1 MKKFLPLALLLLGV
15 AIVVRSLV
23 PERNKTE
30 FDLVGF
36 SRLPVVV
43 NGRVKPLDTVAR
55 TSLVILQSS
64 QTAIAPDGTKL
75 TPNEWLLDVL
85 FRSQRA
91 DAYQHFEI
99 NHPEVLALLGVT
111 TADGR
116 DKKRFSFRQIEP
128 KMDAL
133 QKQVGLARDIQSA
146 LRTPYQKAVLQLYSN
161 LGLYIRLKASLV
173 APDHRDFLEEL
184 MTFQTNVVTGV
195 AAVRAQQAK
204 QPHDEKLAAQ
214 MLESAG
220 RFDRLGE
227 LAYLLAVPPAG
238 GEANVDGWKN
248 IGRSLLDSFQTQRVD
263 ASLLVY
269 AGLART
275 WRADQPKEFNEL
287 LSRYLAILEKGFPT
301 TLKKDAAEARFN
313 AAQPF
318 YTATILYVLAFFVAV
333 GSWLVWPVELGRV
346 AHWLIG
352 LAWLLATVGIA
363 TRVWLGGYAPV
374 TNLYSSALFVAWV
387 AAAFCIV
394 MEKIF
399 RNGIASVAAT
409 LIGVPSLII
418 AHHLSLD
425 GDTLEMMKA
434 VLDSN
439 FWLSTHVI
447 CVTAGYGATFLAGA
461 LGLIYI
467 ARGLLTSS
475 LDKPTA
481 DSLARM
487 IYGIVCFATLFSL
500 VGTILGGIWADQS
513 WGRFW
518 GWDPKENGALM
529 IVIWNAIL
537 LHARWGG
544 MAKARGLATL
554 AVFGNVITAWSWF
567 GVNLLGVGLHS
578 YGFTEN
584 GALWLAAFAASQVLV
599 IAIAYL
605 VPFAKWRS
613 FRETAVK

>member
-1 MKKFLPLALLLLGV
+1 MKKFIPLALLLVGIAL
-15 AIVVRSLV
+15 VVRSLL

-36 SRLPVVV
+36 GRLPVVV

-55 TSLVILQSS
+55 TALVILQSS
-64 QTAIAPDGTKL
+64 QTIPAPDGTKL

-91 DAYQHFEI
+91 DGYQHFEI
-99 NHPEVLALLGVT
+99 NHPDLLALFGLT
-111 TADGR
+111 IADGR

-128 KMDAL
+128 KMDEL
-133 QKQVGLARDIQSA
+133 QRQVGVVRDIESA
-146 LRTPYQKAVLQLYSN
+146 HRTPFQKAVIQLYSN

-173 APDHRDFLEEL
+173 APDHRDFLQEL
-184 MTFQTNVVTGV
+184 MAFQSNVTAGVT
-195 AAVRAQQAK
+195 AIRAQQAK
-204 QPHDEKLAAQ
+204 QPFDDKLAAQ
-214 MLESAG
+214 MMESAA
-220 RFDRLGE
+220 RFDRLRE

-238 GEANVDGWKN
+238 GDADVSGWKN
-248 IGRSLLDSFQTQRVD
+248 LGDSLLNSFQTQRVD
-263 ASLLVY
+263 PSLLVY

-287 LSRYLAILEKGFPT
+287 LSRYRTLLEKGLPVA
-301 TLKKDAAEARFN
+301 LKKSAAEARFN
-313 AAQPF
+313 AVQPF
-318 YTATILYVLAFFVAV
+318 YTATILYVFAFFVAV
-333 GSWLVWPVELGRV
+333 SSWLVWPVELGRV

-352 LAWLLATVGIA
+352 FAWLLATGGILA
-363 TRVWLGGYAPV
+363 RMWLGGYAPV

-399 RNGIASVAAT
+399 RNGIATVAAA
-409 LIGVPSLII
+409 LIGIPSLII
-418 AHHLSLD
+418 AHHLAMD
-425 GDTLEMMKA
+425 GDTLEMMRA

-447 CVTAGYGATFLAGA
+447 TVTAGYGATFLAGA

-467 ARGLLTSS
+467 ARGVFTPS

-481 DSLARM
+481 DALSRM

-529 IVIWNAIL
+529 IVIWNALL

-544 MAKARGLATL
+544 LAKARGIAAL
-554 AVFGNVITAWSWF
+554 AVFGNVVTAWSWF

-584 GALWLAAFAASQVLV
+584 GALWLIAFAASQVAMIV
-599 IAIAYL
+599 IAYA

-613 FRETAVK
+613 FRDRTA

>member
-1 MKKFLPLALLLLGV
+1 MKKFIPLALLLIGI
-15 AIVVRSLV
+15 AIVARSLL

-55 TSLVILQSS
+55 TALVILQSS
-64 QTAIAPDGTKL
+64 QTIPAPDGTKL
-75 TPNEWLLDVL
+75 TSSEWLLDVL

-99 NHPEVLALLGVT
+99 NHPDLLALCGLT
-111 TADGR
+111 IADGR
-116 DKKRFSFRQIEP
+116 DKKRFSFRQVEP
-128 KMDAL
+128 KMTEL
-133 QKQVGLARDIQSA
+133 QRQVELARDIESA
-146 LRTPYQKAVLQLYSN
+146 LRTPFQKAVLQLYSN

-173 APDHRDFLEEL
+173 APNHGDFLDEL
-184 MTFQTNVVTGV
+184 MTFQNNV
-195 AAVRAQQAK
+195 AAGVTAFRAQQAK

-214 MLESAG
+214 MMESGA
-220 RFDRLGE
+220 RFDRLRE

-238 GEANVDGWKN
+238 GEADVDGWKN
-248 IGRSLLDSFQTQRVD
+248 LGDSLLNSFQTQRVD
-263 ASLLVY
+263 PALLVY

-287 LSRYLAILEKGFPT
+287 LSRYRAMLEKGFPV
-301 TLKKDAAEARFN
+301 TLRKNAAEARFN

-318 YTATILYVLAFFVAV
+318 YTATILYVFAFVVAIC
-333 GSWLVWPVELGRV
+333 SWLVWPVELGRV
-346 AHWLIG
+346 AYRLITF
-352 LAWLLATVGIA
+352 AWLLATAGII

-387 AAAFCIV
+387 SAGFCIV
-394 MEKIF
+394 MEKMF

-447 CVTAGYGATFLAGA
+447 TVTAGYGATFLAGA

-467 ARGLLTSS
+467 ARGVFTPS
-475 LDKPTA
+475 LDKPTG
-481 DSLARM
+481 DSLSRM

-529 IVIWNAIL
+529 IVIWNALL

-544 MAKARGLATL
+544 LAKARGIAAL
-554 AVFGNVITAWSWF
+554 AVFGNVVTAWSWF

-584 GALWLAAFAASQVLV
+584 GALWLIAFAVSQVAV
-599 IAIAYL
+599 IAVAYL
-605 VPFAKWRS
+605 VPLAKWRS
-613 FRETAVK
+613 FRNSAA